1 MCMKQTII
9 SAQLYLFACH
19 FLFFLLFASLV
30 EPHCSMR
37 SCAPVASSCPSWRAF
52 SYWFS
57 VSIDSHRDKA
67 ADGLRVSH
75 LGRSRCFAGLAVSK
89 LNDSQTQRHIKQTR
103 ARMQILHLADCN
115 KRFHLFFPLL
125 FPLGILTLTA
135 LTPGRSADAGCL
147 RENMAIIILI
157 TWEHNL
163 LTVCATVYL
172 HVPQLAC
179 YYDRDPIILP
189 ITATFVCHS
198 FHVILLFF
206 CLSSHLC
213 PDLHPYLTLQ
223 TQTEEEEEEAGV
235 IKREKRG
242 CWDRCLDRWRA
253 DASSTE
259 LSRLPHMYDITCPG
273 CRCHL
278 MRVKL
283 FFLL

>member
-1 MCMKQTII
+1 
-9 SAQLYLFACH
+9 
-19 FLFFLLFASLV
+19 
-30 EPHCSMR
+30 MR

-75 LGRSRCFAGLAVSK
+75 LGRSRCFVGLVVSK

-198 FHVILLFF
+198 FSRYSSILLSFLTS
-206 CLSSHLC
+206 LSWLA
-213 PDLHPYLTLQ
+213 PLPHPSDTDGGGGGGGRCDK
-223 TQTEEEEEEAGV
+223 E
-235 IKREKRG
+235 RERG